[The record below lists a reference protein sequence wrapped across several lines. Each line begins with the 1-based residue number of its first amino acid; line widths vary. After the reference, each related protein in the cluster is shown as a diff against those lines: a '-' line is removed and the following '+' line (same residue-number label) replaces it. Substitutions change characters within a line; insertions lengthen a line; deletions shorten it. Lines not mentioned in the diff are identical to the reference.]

1 MASDV
6 TGAIESIA
14 ERPMPVDPQA
24 IEAEFMA
31 IWRDASGSGYDQS
44 SIRLRVL
51 NFVAVGYREEDA
63 PRFDATM
70 QVLPA
75 RHPCRGI
82 LALGIGD
89 GERLEASIA
98 ARCWRLPG
106 GARQMCSEEVR
117 LTGRR
122 DRAQELASALLGL
135 LVPELPVTIW
145 LMDEPD
151 LDGWI
156 AMELLE
162 VADRVFF
169 DSAGEQDLAAAYQQL
184 LRTARQYELELSD
197 LAWGRLSPWRELIA
211 QCFDGDRIEQL
222 AKINAIEIDFAR
234 EHVPSEALLLAGWLV
249 SRLGLS
255 LADLDVSSGERIRA
269 TLYAR
274 TRGVTVT
281 LTPADAT
288 APCAISELRIH
299 TEDVTFSVTMHA
311 ANSHMHVREQWGR
324 EPAHRTVASASEDD
338 APVITRMI
346 DEFADPAIYAD
357 ALGSALALLGT

>member
-6 TGAIESIA
+6 TAAIDRIA
-14 ERPMPVDPQA
+14 ERPMPVDPPA
-24 IEAEFMA
+24 IEAEFLA

-51 NFVAVGYREEDA
+51 NFVAVGYRQEDA
-63 PRFDATM
+63 QRFDGTM

-82 LALGIGD
+82 LALGAGEA
-89 GERLEASIA
+89 ERLEASIS
-98 ARCWRLPG
+98 ARCWRLPT
-106 GARQMCSEEVR
+106 GARHMCSEEVR

-135 LVPELPVTIW
+135 LVPELPVTVW

-151 LDGWI
+151 VDGWV
-156 AMELLE
+156 AMDLLD

-169 DSAGEQDLAAAYQQL
+169 DSAAEQDLASTYQRL
-184 LRTARQYELELSD
+184 LRAARQFELELSD

-211 QCFDGDRIEQL
+211 QCFDGDRIGQL
-222 AKINAIEIDFAR
+222 DKITAIEVDFAR
-234 EHVPSEALLLAGWLV
+234 EHLPSEALLLAGWLV

-281 LTPADAT
+281 LTPAGSA
-288 APCAISELRIH
+288 APCAISELRIR
-299 TEDVTFSVTMHA
+299 TADVTISVAMHA
-311 ANSHMHVREQWGR
+311 ANSHMHVREQWDG
-324 EPAHRTVASASEDD
+324 EPVHRTVASAPEDD
-338 APVITRMI
+338 ASVITRML

-357 ALGSALALLGT
+357 AVGSALALLGT

>member
-6 TGAIESIA
+6 TGAIETIA
-14 ERPMPVDPQA
+14 ARPMPVDPQA
-24 IEAEFMA
+24 IEAEFLS

-51 NFVAVGYREEDA
+51 NFVAVGYREDDA
-63 PRFDATM
+63 GRFDAAM

-82 LALGIGD
+82 LALGTGD
-89 GERLEASIA
+89 SERLDASIS
-98 ARCWRLPG
+98 ARCWRLPT
-106 GARQMCSEEVR
+106 GARHMCSEDVR

-135 LVPELPVTIW
+135 LVPELPVTVW

-151 LDGWI
+151 VDGWI
-156 AMELLE
+156 ATELLE

-169 DSAGEQDLAAAYQQL
+169 DSAGEQDLASAYQQI
-184 LRTARQYELELSD
+184 LRAARQFELEPSD
-197 LAWGRLSPWRELIA
+197 LGWGRLSPWRELIA

-222 AKINAIEIDFAR
+222 GKINAIEIDFAR

-255 LADLDVSSGERIRA
+255 LADLDVSSTERIHA

-281 LTPADAT
+281 LAPAGAT
-288 APCAISELRIH
+288 APCAISELRIR
-299 TEDVTFSVTMHA
+299 TSDVTFSVAMHA
-311 ANSHMHVREQWGR
+311 GNSHMHVREQWDG
-324 EPAHRTVASASEDD
+324 EPVHRTVASAPEDD
-338 APVITRMI
+338 ASVITRML

-357 ALGSALALLGT
+357 AVGSALALLGT